1 MTKEDEIKEEEI
13 REKIKIIQKKILSL
27 QYDMKEEKRNIGML
41 FVKHS
46 EAEKIEKGEYV
57 LAHFGENISFNKGLE
72 RFSVVDSNNRYKKIR
87 DFLA

>member
-27 QYDMKEEKRNIGML
+27 QYDMKEEQRNIGML

-57 LAHFGENISFNKGLE
+57 LAHFGENISFNKGPE